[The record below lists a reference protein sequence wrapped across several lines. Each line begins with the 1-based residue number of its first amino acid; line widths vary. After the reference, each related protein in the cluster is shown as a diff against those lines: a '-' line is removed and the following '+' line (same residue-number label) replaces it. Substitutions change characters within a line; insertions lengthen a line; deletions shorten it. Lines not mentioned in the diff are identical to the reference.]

1 MNQIIQQQT
10 QQRTPSLLPPK
21 ELAEKIG
28 RLHQILEFE
37 NELLSLR
44 NAKAMTEHQ
53 SEKTRLVGI
62 YNQQMTL
69 ISRNPEQYKR
79 FPKADVEHLKKISQ
93 EFYEVL
99 DAHFRKLSSVKSV
112 TEGIVKAV
120 ADEAAKKKAPPP
132 TYNASAAIS
141 STISSA
147 NRQTLGSAISCN
159 EIV

>member
-1 MNQIIQQQT
+1 
-10 QQRTPSLLPPK
+10 
-21 ELAEKIG
+21 
-28 RLHQILEFE
+28 
-37 NELLSLR
+37 
-44 NAKAMTEHQ
+44 MTDHQ
-53 SEKTRLVGI
+53 SEKIRLVGI

-79 FPKADVEHLKKISQ
+79 FPKTDVDYLKEVSQ

-141 STISSA
+141 STISST